1 VVDHLNRGVNH
12 LTNRTDSQVALRE
25 IWGFGGLDD
34 SIIEE
39 IKLTG
44 LEPML
49 PSVYKTGVAAQA
61 TIAAS
66 ALSAAEIWNFRTGR
80 SQDLSVDMKHAAIGF
95 RSERYTEINGD
106 RSKTFASSGIS
117 DDPSEVHGFYKCG
130 DGGWLQIHGNYPA
143 HKFGVIEAFDC
154 EPTKKGVQD
163 ILSTMTASDAEIYL
177 TGKGFPAAMMRTLDE
192 WSEHPQG
199 QAVSALP
206 LMEIEKIGDAKPLQF
221 SDNPK
226 RPLEG
231 IKVLELTKVLAGP
244 LIGRTLAEH
253 GANVLWL
260 NAPHLDVIDGLIMDM
275 AKGKY
280 PAHLDLDDTKDKST
294 FTELTKS
301 ADVFI
306 QGYRPGSIASKGF
319 SPYDMAEIRPGIVCV
334 EISAFSHEGPWSDRR
349 GFDSIV
355 QTVSGIG
362 REGGLAKGQ
371 DGMLHL
377 PCQALDH
384 GTGYLGAFGAMA
396 GLLKQRHEGGSWRV
410 RLSLAQTG
418 HWLKSLGRL
427 DAISAPDIK
436 RSEISGYLSEVES
449 PYGNISFT
457 TPVAQLSDTPG
468 YWSLPPSPFGS
479 YQPRWQ

>member
-1 VVDHLNRGVNH
+1 M
-12 LTNRTDSQVALRE
+12 TNKTDSQIALRE
-25 IWGFGGLDD
+25 IWGLGGLDD

-44 LEPML
+44 LEPIL
-49 PSVYKTGVAAQA
+49 PSVYKTGVIAQA
-61 TIAAS
+61 TVAAS
-66 ALSAAEIWNFRTGR
+66 ALVASEIWKFRTGQ
-80 SQDLSVDMKHAAIGF
+80 SQDVSVDMKHAAIGF
-95 RSERYTEINGD
+95 RSESYTEIVGD

-117 DDPSEVHGFYKCG
+117 DDSSEVHGFYKCG

-143 HKFGVIEAFDC
+143 HKFGVIQAFNC

-163 ILSTMTASDAEIYL
+163 KLSGMTTSDAEIFL
-177 TGKGFPAAMMRTLDE
+177 TEKGLPAAMMRTLDE

-199 QAVSALP
+199 KAVSALP
-206 LMEIEKIGDAKPLQF
+206 LMEIEKIGDAEPRDF
-221 SDNPK
+221 SANPK

-231 IKVLELTKVLAGP
+231 LKVLELTKVLAGP
-244 LIGRTLAEH
+244 LMGRTLAEH

-260 NAPHLDVIDGLIMDM
+260 NDPHLDVIDGLIMDM

-280 PAHLDLDDTKDKST
+280 PAHLNLNDTKDKGT

-319 SPYDMAEIRPGIVCV
+319 SSYDMAEIRPGIVCV
-334 EISAFSHEGPWSDRR
+334 EISAFGHEGPWSSRR

-362 REGGLAKGQ
+362 REGGLAKDQ
-371 DGMLHL
+371 EGMVHL

-384 GTGYLGAFGAMA
+384 GTGYLGAFGAMV
-396 GLLKQRHEGGSWRV
+396 GLRKQRQEGGSWRV

-418 HWLKSLGRL
+418 DWLKSLGRL

-436 RSEISGYLSEVES
+436 RSDISDYIGEVES
-449 PYGNISFT
+449 PYGKISYT
-457 TPVAQLSDTPG
+457 KPVAQLSSTPG

-479 YQPRWQ
+479 YEAKWQ

>member
-1 VVDHLNRGVNH
+1 MNN
-12 LTNRTDSQVALRE
+12 TTESQLALQK
-25 IWGFGGLDD
+25 IWAISEMDD
-34 SIIEE
+34 SLLQRAR
-39 IKLTG
+39 LTG
-44 LEPML
+44 LEPVL
-49 PSVYKTGVAAQA
+49 PSVYKTGVAAQS

-66 ALSAAEIWNFRTGR
+66 ALAASEMWRFRTGR
-80 SQDLSVDMKHAAIGF
+80 SQDVSVDMKHAAIGF
-95 RSERYTEINGD
+95 RSERYTQINGD
-106 RSKTFASSGIS
+106 TSKTFASSGVS

-143 HKFGVIEAFDC
+143 HKLGVIEAFRC
-154 EPTKKGVQD
+154 EPTKRAVQD
-163 ILSTMTASDAEIYL
+163 TLSKMTSLEAETYL
-177 TGKGFPAAMMRTLDE
+177 TGRALPAAMMRTLDE
-192 WSEHPQG
+192 WSVHPQG
-199 QAVSALP
+199 VAVSSLP
-206 LMEIEKIGDAKPLQF
+206 LMEIEKIGDADPLNF

-244 LIGRTLAEH
+244 LMGRTLGEH

-275 AKGKY
+275 SKGKY
-280 PAHLDLDDTKDKST
+280 PAHLDLGDRKDKVT
-294 FTELTKS
+294 FTELSKS

-334 EISAFSHEGPWSDRR
+334 EISAFSHEGPWSGRR

-362 REGGLAKGQ
+362 REGGIAKDQ
-371 DGMLHL
+371 EGMVHL

-384 GTGYLGAFGAMA
+384 GTGYLGAFGAMVA
-396 GLLKQRHEGGSWRV
+396 LLKQRREGGSWRV

-427 DAISAPDIK
+427 NEIASPEFTRSDIS
-436 RSEISGYLSEVES
+436 EYLGEVES
-449 PYGNISFT
+449 SYGKITFT
-457 TPVAQLSDTPG
+457 KPVAQLSETPG
-468 YWSLPPSPFGS
+468 FWALPPSPFGS
-479 YQPRWQ
+479 YEPAWH

>member
-1 VVDHLNRGVNH
+1 LIDK
-12 LTNRTDSQVALRE
+12 TDSETALRE
-25 IWGFGGLDD
+25 IWDFGGLDD
-34 SIIEE
+34 SIIEGIE
-39 IKLTG
+39 LTG
-44 LEPML
+44 VEPVL
-49 PSVYKTGVAAQA
+49 PSVYKTGVLAQA
-61 TIAAS
+61 TVAAS
-66 ALSAAEIWNFRTGR
+66 ALSASEIWNFRTGIR
-80 SQDLSVDMKHAAIGF
+80 QNVSVDMKHAAIGF

-117 DDPSEVHGFYKCG
+117 VDPSGVHGFYRCG
-130 DGGWLQIHGNYPA
+130 GGGWLQIHGSYPA
-143 HKFGVIEAFDC
+143 HKLGVIEAFDC

-163 ILSTMTASDAEIYL
+163 ALSGMTASNAEIYL
-177 TGKGFPAAMMRTLDE
+177 TERGLPVAMMRTLDE

-199 QAVSALP
+199 KAVSIIP
-206 LMEIEKIGDAKPLQF
+206 LIEIEKIGDANPLDF
-221 SDNPK
+221 SANPQ

-231 IKVLELTKVLAGP
+231 VKVLELTKVLAGP
-244 LIGRTLAEH
+244 LVGRTLAEH

-260 NAPHLDVIDGLIMDM
+260 NDPHLDVIDGLIMDM

-280 PAHLDLDDTKDKST
+280 PAYLDLNDTKDKKT

-334 EISAFSHEGPWSDRR
+334 EVSAFSHEGPWSSRR

-355 QTVSGIG
+355 QTVCGIG
-362 REGGLAKGQ
+362 REGGLAKDQ
-371 DGMLHL
+371 EGMFHL

-396 GLLKQRHEGGSWRV
+396 GILKQRQEGGSWRV
-410 RLSLAQTG
+410 RLSLAQTA

-427 DAISAPDIK
+427 DAIFAPDIK
-436 RSEISGYLSEVES
+436 RSDISDYIGKVGS
-449 PYGNISFT
+449 PYGKISFT
-457 TPVAQLSDTPG
+457 KPVAQLSSTPG
-468 YWSLPPSPFGS
+468 YWAIPPSPFGS
-479 YQPRWQ
+479 YEAKWQ

>member
-1 VVDHLNRGVNH
+1 
-12 LTNRTDSQVALRE
+12 LTNKTDSQVALGE
-25 IWGFGGLDD
+25 IWSFGGLDD
-34 SIIEE
+34 SIIED

-44 LEPML
+44 LEPIL

-66 ALSAAEIWNFRTGR
+66 ALSAAEIWKFRTGR
-80 SQDLSVDMKHAAIGF
+80 SQKVSVDMKHAAIGF
-95 RSERYTEINGD
+95 RSERYTGITGD

-143 HKFGVIEAFDC
+143 HKFGVIEAFNC
-154 EPTKKGVQD
+154 EPTKKGVQGTLSD
-163 ILSTMTASDAEIYL
+163 ITASDAEIYL
-177 TGKGFPAAMMRTLDE
+177 TGKGLPAAMMRTLDE

-199 QAVSALP
+199 KAVSNLP
-206 LMEIEKIGDAKPLQF
+206 LMEIEKIGDADPLHFSSNPQRPLQ
-221 SDNPK
+221 
-226 RPLEG
+226 G
-231 IKVLELTKVLAGP
+231 VKVLELTKVLAGP
-244 LIGRTLAEH
+244 LMGRTLAEH
-253 GANVLWL
+253 GANVLSL
-260 NAPHLDVIDGLIMDM
+260 NDPHLDVIDGLIMDM

-280 PAHLDLDDTKDKST
+280 PAHLNLNDTKDKST
-294 FTELTKS
+294 FIELTKS

-319 SPYDMAEIRPGIVCV
+319 SSYDMAEIRPGIICV
-334 EISAFSHEGPWSDRR
+334 EISAFSHAGPWRNRR

-362 REGGLAKGQ
+362 REGGLAKDQ
-371 DGMLHL
+371 EGMVHL

-384 GTGYLGAFGAMA
+384 ATGYLGAFGAMI
-396 GLLKQRHEGGSWRV
+396 GLLKQKQEGGSWRV

-418 HWLKSLGRL
+418 DWLKSLGRL
-427 DAISAPDIK
+427 NAISASDIK
-436 RSEISGYLSEVES
+436 RSEISGYLGRVES
-449 PYGNISFT
+449 SYGNISFT

-468 YWSLPPSPFGS
+468 YWALPPSPFGS
-479 YQPRWQ
+479 YEARWQ

>member
-1 VVDHLNRGVNH
+1 
-12 LTNRTDSQVALRE
+12 
-25 IWGFGGLDD
+25 
-34 SIIEE
+34 
-39 IKLTG
+39 
-44 LEPML
+44 
-49 PSVYKTGVAAQA
+49 
-61 TIAAS
+61 
-66 ALSAAEIWNFRTGR
+66 
-80 SQDLSVDMKHAAIGF
+80 
-95 RSERYTEINGD
+95 
-106 RSKTFASSGIS
+106 
-117 DDPSEVHGFYKCG
+117 
-130 DGGWLQIHGNYPA
+130 
-143 HKFGVIEAFDC
+143 
-154 EPTKKGVQD
+154 
-163 ILSTMTASDAEIYL
+163 MTASDAEIYL
-177 TGKGFPAAMMRTLDE
+177 TGKGLPAAMMRTLGE

-231 IKVLELTKVLAGP
+231 LKVLELTKVLAGP
-244 LIGRTLAEH
+244 LMGRTLAEH

-260 NAPHLDVIDGLIMDM
+260 NNPHLDVIDGLIMDM

-280 PAHLDLDDTKDKST
+280 PVHLDLDDTKDKST

-396 GLLKQRHEGGSWRV
+396 GVLKQRHEGGSWRV

-449 PYGNISFT
+449 LYGNISFT
-457 TPVAQLSDTPG
+457 TPVAQLSETPG
-468 YWSLPPSPFGS
+468 YWSRPPSPFGS
-479 YQPRWQ
+479 YQPRWH